1 MRFSGKVVFITGA
14 ARGMGACAAVEFAK
28 EGADVVCVSKG
39 RKDAATGKITNVD
52 MDKVVAEIKALG
64 RKSIGIMADVSKSAE
79 VKAAVA
85 RAIAEFGQID
95 ILVNNAG
102 IILNSP
108 IIYTPE
114 ESINDIIDV
123 NLKGCIY
130 CCKYVVPHM
139 ARRNY
144 GKIINISSGAGLYA
158 EPNYTAYSASKF
170 GVLGLT
176 ESLAAE
182 VSHYYINVN
191 AVCPGAV
198 LTPMLRNALSL
209 RFPGK
214 DPDEEFQK
222 RLDGQ
227 FFHREVT
234 DKDIANTVM
243 FLASEDARNITSQ
256 WIAVTAGKE
265 KKQPAA
271 KPYFILPPEG
281 QEIE

>member
-1 MRFSGKVVFITGA
+1 MSDTLSLENRIALVTGGGRGIGRAISHELARRGATVVVNDKSGESIVCGEIQ
-14 ARGMGACAAVEFAK
+14 EF
-28 EGADVVCVSKG
+28 G
-39 RKDAATGKITNVD
+39 GKAGCF
-52 MDKVVAEIKALG
+52 K
-64 RKSIGIMADVSKSAE
+64 ADVSDFSDAQNLIKFTLDTYGDLH
-79 VKAAVA
+79 
-85 RAIAEFGQID
+85 IM
-95 ILVNNAG
+95 VNNAG

-114 ESINDIIDV
+114 ESINAIIDV

-158 EPNYTAYSASKF
+158 EPNYTAYSASKY

-176 ESLAAE
+176 ETLAAE

-198 LTPMLRNALSL
+198 LTQMLRNALSL

-265 KKQPAA
+265 KKQQAA

>member
-1 MRFSGKVVFITGA
+1 
-14 ARGMGACAAVEFAK
+14 MGACAAVEFAK

-79 VKAAVA
+79 VKSAVA
-85 RAIAEFGQID
+85 QAIAEFGQID

-114 ESINDIIDV
+114 ESINAIIDV

-158 EPNYTAYSASKF
+158 EPNYTAYSASKY